1 MKRRDFVRTLISFFV
16 AGKAAL
22 AQQQQRINDPTLPPP
37 APVPWTTGLNSRT
50 PIPSTELADQVAT
63 TELTFFTPLQM
74 RTLTRLSDVLMPPL
88 NGKPG
93 AVKAQTPMFLD
104 FLIGS
109 SPEPRQKIYAGG
121 LDWLEEAAQSKYKT
135 GFAQLDDEQAGELLN
150 PWLRTW
156 MSDHPPTE
164 AHADFINIAHDDIRN
179 ATVNSKAW
187 NAVPSVGAEPG
198 TEEGIYWL
206 PIEPD
211 VYGENPAYAH
221 TAPHVLAVPKAGQ
234 KMPVYPR

>member
-1 MKRRDFVRTLISFFV
+1 MLRRDFVRALISFFV
-16 AGKAAL
+16 AGKAAT
-22 AQQQQRINDPTLPPP
+22 AQQRLNDPTLPPP
-37 APVPWTTGLNSRT
+37 APVPWTLGLNSRT
-50 PIPSTELADQVAT
+50 PIPATELAD
-63 TELTFFTPLQM
+63 ELAAADLSFFSAAQM
-74 RTLTRLSDVLMPPL
+74 RTLTRLSAVLLPPL

-93 AVKAQTPMFLD
+93 AVEAQTPMFMD

-109 SPEPRQKIYAGG
+109 SVEARQKVYTGG
-121 LDWLEEAAQSKYKT
+121 LDWLEGTAQAKHKKA
-135 GFAQLDDEQAGELLN
+135 FADLDDTNAGELLQ

-164 AHADFINIAHDDIRN
+164 AHADFINIAHDDIRS

-187 NAVPSVGAEPG
+187 MEVPSVGAEPG
-198 TEEGIYWL
+198 TERGLYWL

-221 TAPHVLAVPKAGQ
+221 TPPHVLAMPKAGQ
-234 KMPVYPR
+234 KMPVYQR

>member
-16 AGKAAL
+16 AGKAAFS
-22 AQQQQRINDPTLPPP
+22 QQHVSDPTLPPP
-37 APVPWTTGLNSRT
+37 APVPWFTGLNSRT
-50 PIPSTELADQVAT
+50 PIPATELADHVAGA
-63 TELTFFTPLQM
+63 ELTFFTPVQM

-104 FLIGS
+104 FLVGS
-109 SPEPRQKIYAGG
+109 APEPRQEIYSGG
-121 LDWLEEAAQSKYKT
+121 LDWLEQNAQAKYKT
-135 GFAQLDDEQAGELLN
+135 GFAQLDDNEAGELIK

-156 MSDHPPTE
+156 MSDHEPAEP
-164 AHADFINIAHDDIRN
+164 HADFINIAHDDIRN
-179 ATVNSKAW
+179 ATVNSKTW
-187 NAVPSVGAEPG
+187 GEVPSVGAEPS
-198 TEEGIYWL
+198 TEVDVYWL

-211 VYGENPAYAH
+211 IYGLNPAYAH
-221 TAPHVLAVPKAGQ
+221 TPPHVLANPQGGQ

>member
-1 MKRRDFVRTLISFFV
+1 MKRRDFVRTLVSFFV

-22 AQQQQRINDPTLPPP
+22 AQQRQHINDPTLPPP

-50 PIPSTELADQVAT
+50 PIPSTELADQVAA

-93 AVKAQTPMFLD
+93 AVNAQTPNFLD

-121 LDWLEEAAQSKYKT
+121 LDWLEEAAQAKFKSS
-135 GFAQLDDEQAGELLN
+135 FAQLDDAQAGDLLK

-156 MSDHPPTE
+156 MNDHPPTE
-164 AHADFINIAHDDIRN
+164 THADFVNIAHNDIRN

-187 NAVPSVGAEPG
+187 NDVPSVGAEPD

-211 VYGENPAYAH
+211 VYDENPAWAH
-221 TAPHVLAVPKAGQ
+221 TQPHVLAAPKAGQ
-234 KMPVYPR
+234 KLPVYPR